1 VLSSLGFEFV
11 SDFEFRIS
19 DFLESNM
26 RVEDLGT
33 LGYRDA
39 WALQE
44 RVHAEV
50 AGGAEERVLLVEHRP
65 VITFGRRPGVE
76 RNVVAPQA
84 LLDARGVET
93 VPSDRGGD
101 VTFHGPG
108 QLVAYP
114 IVRLIDHRLSVGG
127 YVHALERAV
136 IDTLARFGVAA
147 RKDDCAVGVWAEDPM
162 GSGTLAKVCAIGVRV
177 RRGVTLH
184 GLALNVTTDLS
195 YFDLIVPCG
204 LVGRPVTS
212 LQELLGERAP
222 SMAAVKAALGESLR
236 TTLSGAVMPVEPR
249 RAVCGR

>member
-1 VLSSLGFEFV
+1 
-11 SDFEFRIS
+11 
-19 DFLESNM
+19 M

-33 LGYRDA
+33 IAYRDA

-50 AGGAEERVLLVEHRP
+50 VEGAEERVLLVEHPP

-127 YVHALERAV
+127 YVRALERAV
-136 IDTLARFGVAA
+136 IDALARLNVPAQ
-147 RKDDCAVGVWAEDPM
+147 KDDCAVGVWTEDPP
-162 GSGTLAKVCAIGVRV
+162 GSGTLAKLCAIGVRV

-195 YFDLIVPCG
+195 YFDLIIPCG

-212 LQELLGERAP
+212 LQKLLGPLAP
-222 SMAAVKAALGESLR
+222 GMAQVKQALTDALPEALARTDDAANLR
-236 TTLSGAVMPVEPR
+236 PR
-249 RAVCGR
+249 SHVANPHCLPQ